1 LLPPVPP
8 ASPTRF
14 QAPFNAP
21 WPRPSRSVQVSAE
34 LPGCRSK
41 AGHRSAVYAW
51 HLRLASWQRS
61 DDGDRSLRCVRDET
75 SGRGRRASRH
85 RQKYRPITSNSPRRE
100 GEWGSLSF
108 WAEAILVTDEGAFS
122 METHRSLG
130 YMIMWTNRPHGK
142 HRREPSPGV
151 VRTQATRR
159 IVVPALVIA
168 SLGGAVATVAG
179 QSAAGPVH
187 GNAHQSAQALVPA
200 PNRPWIY

>member
-1 LLPPVPP
+1 
-8 ASPTRF
+8 
-14 QAPFNAP
+14 
-21 WPRPSRSVQVSAE
+21 
-34 LPGCRSK
+34 
-41 AGHRSAVYAW
+41 
-51 HLRLASWQRS
+51 
-61 DDGDRSLRCVRDET
+61 
-75 SGRGRRASRH
+75 
-85 RQKYRPITSNSPRRE
+85 
-100 GEWGSLSF
+100 
-108 WAEAILVTDEGAFS
+108 

-168 SLGGAVATVAG
+168 SLGGAAATVAG